1 LFKIIIFPAILSY
14 NTSSGVVAYTTGS
27 LGGGGGGAFPF
38 SGSAEITGSLSVTGS
53 AFVTSLTETSALRFK
68 EDIEDMDSELDSIYS
83 LRPVNFKWKETGEE
97 DKGLIAEEV
106 NLIYPEFVSLNVDG
120 TTQGIK
126 YSKLISVLIKSVQE
140 LKDEVDSLKS
150 QIDG

>member
-1 LFKIIIFPAILSY
+1 
-14 NTSSGVVAYTTGS
+14 
-27 LGGGGGGAFPF
+27 
-38 SGSAEITGSLSVTGS
+38 
-53 AFVTSLTETSALRFK
+53 
-68 EDIEDMDSELDSIYS
+68 MDNELDNVYK
-83 LRPVNFKWKETGEE
+83 LRPVDFEWKESGEV

-106 NLIYPEFVSLNVDG
+106 RLIYPEFTSLNIDG
-120 TTQGIK
+120 TMQGIK

>member
-1 LFKIIIFPAILSY
+1 
-14 NTSSGVVAYTTGS
+14 
-27 LGGGGGGAFPF
+27 
-38 SGSAEITGSLSVTGS
+38 
-53 AFVTSLTETSALRFK
+53 
-68 EDIEDMDSELDSIYS
+68 MDSELDSIYS
-83 LRPVNFKWKETGEE
+83 LRPVNFTWKETGEE

-106 NLIYPEFVSLNVDG
+106 NLIYPEFVSLNIDG
-120 TTQGIK
+120 TMQGIK